1 MVKTNPLQRQPD
13 NLDFANNNQFR
24 FQLLKVP
31 NVEYFVTAVNLPG
44 ISSTGDA
51 SITTPLT
58 SVHFMGDTLEF
69 EDLTL
74 TFLCN
79 EALENYREIHDWMIG
94 IGFPKN
100 RQQFTDAVNSE
111 QEMNPIQS
119 KITNAKTT
127 GKPSVLISDA
137 TLTILT
143 NKNNPSLRVNF
154 KNCFPTSLSGLDY
167 TTQNT
172 DTEQL
177 TATVTFKYDLYEF
190 EVL

>member
-13 NLDFANNNQFR
+13 NLDFANNSQFR

-31 NVEYFVTAVNLPG
+31 NVEYFVTAVNLPD

-79 EALENYREIHDWMIG
+79 E
-94 IGFPKN
+94 GF
-100 RQQFTDAVNSE
+100 
-111 QEMNPIQS
+111 
-119 KITNAKTT
+119 
-127 GKPSVLISDA
+127 GK
-137 TLTILT
+137 
-143 NKNNPSLRVNF
+143 
-154 KNCFPTSLSGLDY
+154 LS
-167 TTQNT
+167 
-172 DTEQL
+172 
-177 TATVTFKYDLYEF
+177 
-190 EVL
+190 